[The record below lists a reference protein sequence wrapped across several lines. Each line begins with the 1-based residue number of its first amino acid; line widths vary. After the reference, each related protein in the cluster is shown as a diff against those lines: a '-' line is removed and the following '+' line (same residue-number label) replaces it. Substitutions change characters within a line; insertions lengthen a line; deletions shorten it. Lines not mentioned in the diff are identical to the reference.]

1 MTGTT
6 LHTRWTTTGFAC
18 PFFELKE
25 EIQKIRIHLSDSQTE
40 LEYLLRLNTRS
51 WERVRF
57 LRRNILI
64 LSQELDICILR
75 IDLVPRNELP

>member
-1 MTGTT
+1 MDDSWI
-6 LHTRWTTTGFAC
+6 RMS
-18 PFFELKE
+18 FFELKE
-25 EIQKIRIHLSDSQTE
+25 KIQKIRIHLSDSQTE

-64 LSQELDICILR
+64 LSQELDICLFR
-75 IDLVPRNELP
+75 IDLVPRNELQ